1 MNNVVKHLTRL
12 EVNVL
17 KNKNKLLKSKVKVLK
32 EENRLLHEQLM
43 DLQATIRKLKKKWLT
58 PWV

>member
-1 MNNVVKHLTRL
+1 MNKVVKPLIRL

-17 KNKNKLLKSKVKVLK
+17 KNRNKLLKSKVKVLK

-43 DLQATIRKLKKKWLT
+43 DLQATIRKLKKK
-58 PWV
+58 

>member
-43 DLQATIRKLKKKWLT
+43 NLQTTIRKLKKK
-58 PWV
+58 